1 MKYISRERLSVYEH
15 HLKVKKSEVFAA
27 YNWNKALCGAL
38 FPAIQC
44 LEVTFRNAIDRAIQE
59 NPPKAAN
66 GHYSTGTDWIF
77 SLTSYMG
84 NRKLKNSVR
93 YTKNNRG
100 GKQPTDQ
107 SGYVLAK
114 NGTRLIVT
122 HIWEEKKVID
132 ASKKLKREGKT
143 VTPGGVISVMDFG
156 FWTNFLSFEYEDVS
170 SQMLLWPNQLTTVFP
185 NAPVGTTRFDI
196 EKKFIRIREL
206 RNRLT
211 HHEAIWKFFY
221 DDPLTGKPDYSKPVY
236 GANASCSLLLK
247 HYNDILEIISWM
259 SEDRLANFLEH
270 QGDVRFKTLCSID
283 GLHSFISPEKIS
295 YSHPITKGGWGVRK
309 LLSKL
314 DNGEAVR
321 VTRKG
326 LTVCT
331 IAKDF
336 HKNYS

>member
-1 MKYISRERLSVYEH
+1 MKYISKERLSVYEH

-66 GHYSTGTDWIF
+66 GHYSTGPDWIF

-100 GKQPTDQ
+100 GKHPTDQ

-156 FWTNFLSFEYEDVS
+156 FWTNFLSVEYEDVS

-221 DDPLTGKPDYSKPVY
+221 DDPLTGKPDYSKPIY